1 MGDDK
6 IQELLLQLVQD
17 MSFLKAKLSNIEE
30 QKLSSRID
38 NLEAQNREHERTI
51 RSLEKRNDSMEEF
64 IRNNMNDSRKQQISV
79 FISIGLAVFS
89 AVLSLIINL
98 LYGEDKMAIK
108 IQLIIDEYKEEL
120 AKLMNENILLR
131 AQVKQ
136 LQNDLEEFK
145 KLLQNMHIEI

>member
-17 MSFLKAKLSNIEE
+17 MSFVKAKLSSIEE

-64 IRNNMNDSRKQQISV
+64 VRTNMQDSRKQQISV
-79 FISIGLAVFS
+79 FVSIGLAVFS
-89 AVLSLIINL
+89 AILSMIINL
-98 LYGEDKMAIK
+98 
-108 IQLIIDEYKEEL
+108 
-120 AKLMNENILLR
+120 
-131 AQVKQ
+131 
-136 LQNDLEEFK
+136 F
-145 KLLQNMHIEI
+145 

>member
-30 QKLSSRID
+30 QKLSSSID

-64 IRNNMNDSRKQQISV
+64 VRTNMQDSKKQQISV
-79 FISIGLAVFS
+79 FVSIGLAVFS
-89 AVLSLIINL
+89 AILSMIINL
-98 LYGEDKMAIK
+98 
-108 IQLIIDEYKEEL
+108 
-120 AKLMNENILLR
+120 
-131 AQVKQ
+131 
-136 LQNDLEEFK
+136 F
-145 KLLQNMHIEI
+145 

>member
-1 MGDDK
+1 MGEDK

-51 RSLEKRNDSMEEF
+51 RSLEKRNDTMEEF
-64 IRNNMNDSRKQQISV
+64 VRSNMQDSRKQQISV
-79 FISIGLAVFS
+79 FISLGLAVFS

-98 LYGEDKMAIK
+98 
-108 IQLIIDEYKEEL
+108 
-120 AKLMNENILLR
+120 
-131 AQVKQ
+131 
-136 LQNDLEEFK
+136 F
-145 KLLQNMHIEI
+145 

>member
-1 MGDDK
+1 MGEDK

-51 RSLEKRNDSMEEF
+51 RSLEKRNDGMEEF
-64 IRNNMNDSRKQQISV
+64 VRNNMNDSRKQQISV
-79 FISIGLAVFS
+79 FISLGLAVSS

-98 LYGEDKMAIK
+98 I
-108 IQLIIDEYKEEL
+108 
-120 AKLMNENILLR
+120 
-131 AQVKQ
+131 
-136 LQNDLEEFK
+136 
-145 KLLQNMHIEI
+145 

>member
-1 MGDDK
+1 MGEDK

-79 FISIGLAVFS
+79 FISIGLAIFS
-89 AVLSLIINL
+89 AILSLIINL
-98 LYGEDKMAIK
+98 L
-108 IQLIIDEYKEEL
+108 
-120 AKLMNENILLR
+120 
-131 AQVKQ
+131 
-136 LQNDLEEFK
+136 
-145 KLLQNMHIEI
+145 

>member
-1 MGDDK
+1 MGEDK

-64 IRNNMNDSRKQQISV
+64 VWTNMQDSRKQQISV
-79 FISIGLAVFS
+79 FVSMGLAVFS
-89 AVLSLIINL
+89 AILSMIINL
-98 LYGEDKMAIK
+98 
-108 IQLIIDEYKEEL
+108 
-120 AKLMNENILLR
+120 
-131 AQVKQ
+131 
-136 LQNDLEEFK
+136 F
-145 KLLQNMHIEI
+145 

>member
-51 RSLEKRNDSMEEF
+51 RSLEKRNNTMEEF
-64 IRNNMNDSRKQQISV
+64 IRNNMQDSRKQQINV
-79 FISIGLAVFS
+79 FISLGLAVFS
-89 AVLSLIINL
+89 AILSFIINL
-98 LYGEDKMAIK
+98 I
-108 IQLIIDEYKEEL
+108 
-120 AKLMNENILLR
+120 
-131 AQVKQ
+131 
-136 LQNDLEEFK
+136 
-145 KLLQNMHIEI
+145 

>member
-51 RSLEKRNDSMEEF
+51 RSLEKRNNNMEEF
-64 IRNNMNDSRKQQISV
+64 VRTNMQDSRKQQISV
-79 FISIGLAVFS
+79 FISLGLAVFS

-98 LYGEDKMAIK
+98 
-108 IQLIIDEYKEEL
+108 
-120 AKLMNENILLR
+120 
-131 AQVKQ
+131 
-136 LQNDLEEFK
+136 F
-145 KLLQNMHIEI
+145 

>member
-89 AVLSLIINL
+89 AILSLIINL
-98 LYGEDKMAIK
+98 
-108 IQLIIDEYKEEL
+108 
-120 AKLMNENILLR
+120 
-131 AQVKQ
+131 
-136 LQNDLEEFK
+136 F
-145 KLLQNMHIEI
+145 

>member
-1 MGDDK
+1 MGEDK

-64 IRNNMNDSRKQQISV
+64 VRTNMQDNKKQQIIV
-79 FISIGLAVFS
+79 FVSMGLAVFS
-89 AVLSLIINL
+89 AILSLIINL
-98 LYGEDKMAIK
+98 
-108 IQLIIDEYKEEL
+108 
-120 AKLMNENILLR
+120 
-131 AQVKQ
+131 
-136 LQNDLEEFK
+136 F
-145 KLLQNMHIEI
+145 

>member
-1 MGDDK
+1 MGEDK

-51 RSLEKRNDSMEEF
+51 RSLEKRNDTMEEF
-64 IRNNMNDSRKQQISV
+64 VRTNMQDSRKQQISV
-79 FISIGLAVFS
+79 FVSLGLAIFS

-98 LYGEDKMAIK
+98 
-108 IQLIIDEYKEEL
+108 
-120 AKLMNENILLR
+120 
-131 AQVKQ
+131 
-136 LQNDLEEFK
+136 F
-145 KLLQNMHIEI
+145 